1 MGHAETSQKKVSLTQ
16 FVHSDCTFPK
26 FQNSIVSRFF
36 SRVTAND
43 HASGNHFGNVF
54 GVDSVSVVLTW
65 VVWQEGKLSHDQ
77 LEYRCFENAASDL
90 IDCAAH
96 INDEIT
102 TQQELVAR
110 LRLINSCR
118 LVLVAVGFTI
128 SMDRK
133 PLVLEDDQEGLA
145 PRRG

>member
-1 MGHAETSQKKVSLTQ
+1 MSLTQ

-118 LVLVAVGFTI
+118 MVLVAVGFTI

-133 PLVLEDDQEGLA
+133 PLVLEDYQEGLA
-145 PRRG
+145 TRRG